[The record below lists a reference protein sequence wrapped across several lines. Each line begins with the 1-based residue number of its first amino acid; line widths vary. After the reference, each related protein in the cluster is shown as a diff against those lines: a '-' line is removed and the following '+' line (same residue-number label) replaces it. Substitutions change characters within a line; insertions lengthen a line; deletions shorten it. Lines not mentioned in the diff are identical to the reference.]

1 MSAKPLHPGRHIDRW
16 IALGFSLLAVLAASL
31 SIPCS
36 LWEWDEVLFARA
48 LHEYDVAAH
57 IPQPPGFP
65 LYIGTARLFRLFFPD
80 DTLSLSLTSVLFAA
94 VLGAGLYASFRFIF
108 RDRAAAAAA
117 AFLTLMSPAV
127 LIHAGAPRS
136 DVPGMAVGLG
146 ALALALQGSRSAR
159 SLVASGAAAGLAF
172 GLRVTVLP
180 AVGPVLLAS
189 MFIQVRRGR
198 WKPAASGLLLA
209 ALFAALCYA
218 PAVLKTG
225 IPRYAKALKSH
236 AEYAVATD
244 SIAAENENRSITRR
258 TDRFFYDPWGGRDKA
273 RIVLGLALAG
283 LALAALKD
291 RRALGW
297 LALSFFP
304 VLVFSV
310 LFTTPLAGPLY
321 SLPFLPLFTG
331 LAAFALV
338 RGAHLLASAVRRPD
352 LAASGMA
359 SVLVLGLLS
368 AGWTWPVMAM
378 RRAEASPPA
387 QACQTIQERAGGER
401 TRIWFEPLF
410 SPHVHY
416 AFPGWNL
423 RPCDGASFPLH
434 NLLELPAEPE
444 KEYALSSKPLLGKTC
459 SRFAWSSKRYSRR
472 LGRLGLGRYLEAYT
486 LDLNEVRDILWLDG
500 WREIET
506 DGLLSWRRME
516 RRARVALLASSGEM
530 TLRFRAAA
538 AAGAMDGAPG
548 ATVVLSL
555 DGREVDRFVNDGA
568 PEERVLAVRND
579 RQAPWRVLTVEV
591 RRSIPSEP
599 GGSSAEK
606 SEESLRCFGIEW
618 VPEEGPLRRRV
629 GYATNLKEGWHEAE
643 PDWIWTDERAVLTLP
658 AMRWDGRLDLVLRT
672 AKVPSGERG
681 RISIT
686 LNGRPIDSF
695 RSPAGVFSK
704 GYDIPAS
711 LHGGK
716 TTELELRIDKT
727 VTKEDGRNLGICVF
741 YLSWVPSGAE
751 TVPRS

>member
-1 MSAKPLHPGRHIDRW
+1 MSVKPLHPERHIDRW

-36 LWEWDEVLFARA
+36 LWEWDEVLFAGA
-48 LHEYDVAAH
+48 LHDYDVAAH
-57 IPQPPGFP
+57 LPHPPGFP
-65 LYIGTARLFRLFFPD
+65 VYVGTARLFRLLIPD
-80 DTLSLSLTSVLFAA
+80 DVLSLSLTSVLFAA

-146 ALALALQGSRSAR
+146 ALALALHGSRSAR
-159 SLVASGAAAGLAF
+159 SLVAAGAAAGLAF

-198 WKPAASGLLLA
+198 WKPAAAGMLLA

-218 PAVLKTG
+218 PAALKTG
-225 IPRYAKALKSH
+225 IPRYAKALTSH
-236 AEYAVATD
+236 AAYAVATD
-244 SIAAENENRSITRR
+244 SIAAGTEKKSITHR
-258 TDRFFYDPWGGRDKA
+258 TDRFFNDPWGGRDKA
-273 RIVLGLALAG
+273 RIVFVLALAG

-291 RRALGW
+291 RRALAW
-297 LALSFFP
+297 LALCFLP

-338 RGAHLLASAVRRPD
+338 RGARLLASAVRRPG

-359 SVLVLGLLS
+359 SVLVLGFLS

-387 QACQTIQERAGGER
+387 QACQTILERAGGKKSS
-401 TRIWFEPLF
+401 IWFESLF
-410 SPHVHY
+410 TPHVRY
-416 AFPGWNL
+416 FFPGWKL
-423 RPCDGASFPLH
+423 QPWDGADFSLHNLLELPADH

-459 SRFAWSSKRYSRR
+459 SRFAWSSKRSSRR

-500 WREIET
+500 WRELET

-538 AAGAMDGAPG
+538 GDPG
-548 ATVVLSL
+548 STVVLSL
-555 DGREVDRFVNDGA
+555 DGKEVDRFVNDGA
-568 PEERVLAVRND
+568 PEERALAVRND
-579 RQAPWRVLTVEV
+579 RQATWRVLTVEV

-599 GGSSAEK
+599 GGSSAEM
-606 SEESLRCFGIEW
+606 SAESLRCFGIEW
-618 VPEEGPLRRRV
+618 VPEEEPLRRRL
-629 GYATNLKEGWHEAE
+629 GYATNLKEGWYEAE
-643 PDWIWTDERAVLTLP
+643 P
-658 AMRWDGRLDLVLRT
+658 
-672 AKVPSGERG
+672 
-681 RISIT
+681 
-686 LNGRPIDSF
+686 
-695 RSPAGVFSK
+695 
-704 GYDIPAS
+704 
-711 LHGGK
+711 
-716 TTELELRIDKT
+716 
-727 VTKEDGRNLGICVF
+727 
-741 YLSWVPSGAE
+741 
-751 TVPRS
+751 